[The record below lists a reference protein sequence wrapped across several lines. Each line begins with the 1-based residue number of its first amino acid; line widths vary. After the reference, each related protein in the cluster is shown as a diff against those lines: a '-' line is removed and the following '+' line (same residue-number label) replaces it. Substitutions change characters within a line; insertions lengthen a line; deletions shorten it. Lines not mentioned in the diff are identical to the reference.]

1 MYYCI
6 PYPDFIPTDSGLTL
20 RFRTT
25 EIKKLLKEARA
36 RGIEIEIMERRG
48 LATFFYR
55 YRYRFGIFLGIVF
68 AAALVFLSRNFI
80 WDIDVVGNE
89 NLTSSEIRSLLSDY
103 GFSVGSY
110 IPSINT
116 DRIENKILIDTE
128 NISWMSINI
137 KGNVAEVQVREYKM
151 AEKTESNTKPANLV
165 ASKSGVVE
173 EVRIYRGNVV
183 VSSGKFV
190 EKGDLL
196 VSGLFD
202 SNRVGFRYTRA
213 SGQVLARTTSEFFIE
228 IPYEYEGIV
237 YTGEEYYDKYL
248 NFFNFSIKISKNY
261 GKEGALYDKI
271 DIVENCSF
279 PDGVPTPFEIR
290 TVRYL
295 EYENKVLTRSVD
307 EAENLAYFEL
317 ARRLGEL
324 AEDSVIIRKTV
335 TPSIRDDRFSLYC
348 VIVAIEDIASVSE
361 FEVELSEE

>member
-1 MYYCI
+1 
-6 PYPDFIPTDSGLTL
+6 
-20 RFRTT
+20 
-25 EIKKLLKEARA
+25 
-36 RGIEIEIMERRG
+36 
-48 LATFFYR
+48 
-55 YRYRFGIFLGIVF
+55 
-68 AAALVFLSRNFI
+68 
-80 WDIDVVGNE
+80 
-89 NLTSSEIRSLLSDY
+89 
-103 GFSVGSY
+103 
-110 IPSINT
+110 
-116 DRIENKILIDTE
+116 
-128 NISWMSINI
+128 
-137 KGNVAEVQVREYKM
+137 
-151 AEKTESNTKPANLV
+151 
-165 ASKSGVVE
+165 
-173 EVRIYRGNVV
+173 

-279 PDGVPTPFEIR
+279 PDGVPTPFEIQ